1 MGLDQHGPAA
11 DGKLDHYLRSMRLV
25 HTMARRYNPM
35 QGSLSHSHIIGPEL
49 DPTWKTYAPKDILEW
64 LSTASRVEGDFDWGV
79 AYHPYPQNL
88 FEPRMWLDDQPT
100 FEPDTPLITMKNLE
114 VLIRFMEQPSMK
126 YEQKR
131 MRGLIL
137 SEQGF
142 HAPASSAQAQ
152 AIQSAA
158 LLYTWHKMES
168 LKAVEHST
176 SIDGSDHPQEGGLML
191 GLRSLPE
198 KSHPYGRKKL
208 PGPFP
213 RFGNTSTNNARTC
226 GCSPYRCV
234 GPEEIHS
241 VDRKGR

>member
-1 MGLDQHGPAA
+1 
-11 DGKLDHYLRSMRLV
+11 
-25 HTMARRYNPM
+25 
-35 QGSLSHSHIIGPEL
+35 
-49 DPTWKTYAPKDILEW
+49 
-64 LSTASRVEGDFDWGV
+64 
-79 AYHPYPQNL
+79 
-88 FEPRMWLDDQPT
+88 MWLDDQPT

-168 LKAVEHST
+168 LKAVEAFHLHRWV
-176 SIDGSDHPQEGGLML
+176 DHPQEGGLML

-198 KSHPYGRKKL
+198 KNHPYGRKKAAWAVFRDL
-208 PGPFP
+208 ETPQQTTHEPAAAHLIGVSDL
-213 RFGNTSTNNARTC
+213 R
-226 GCSPYRCV
+226 
-234 GPEEIHS
+234 EIHS